1 MIPGSPLTTL
11 VRGLTG
17 LKFRRKSLHDNKDFR
32 IVRAMKKIKNKMMN
46 EVFFFRETVLS
57 KKKEAIWHM
66 K

>member
-1 MIPGSPLTTL
+1 MIPGFLLTTL
-11 VRGLTG
+11 VKGLTG

-46 EVFFFRETVLS
+46 EIFFRETVLS